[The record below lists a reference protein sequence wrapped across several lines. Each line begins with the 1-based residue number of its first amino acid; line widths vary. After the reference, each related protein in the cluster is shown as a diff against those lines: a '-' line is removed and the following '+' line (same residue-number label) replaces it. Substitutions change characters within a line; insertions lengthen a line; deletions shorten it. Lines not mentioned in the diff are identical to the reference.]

1 MEYFTAVCNTER
13 INSYALASCSIIFPK
28 FLELWSHDNSGG
40 KLCTDPPDK
49 LSETFG
55 LRVEVLHLKHFPPM
69 CKLLLHWRMEMEVL
83 PLPYAQV
90 SCVGKHCLFHAKA
103 MLFAIF
109 FASSLEHFK
118 RTREE
123 LERKQSLML
132 WLMKQNK
139 QTKTNQKRKQKTPKQ
154 PTTTKKTKQ
163 QRKNQNKNTKK
174 LPKHQTKRKKNPSQ
188 TTTTTTKSW
197 LDSQIFLPPKNAV
210 TFCFPSK
217 GPRWDQKNN
226 LPTLL
231 LVHVINLT
239 QGMLLIDTSF
249 SAFQCY

>member
-154 PTTTKKTKQ
+154 PTTTKKQNNKEKTKTKIPKNPQNTKPKEKKNSAKQ
-163 QRKNQNKNTKK
+163 QQQQQQVDWIAKFFSPLKMPSLFASPAKD
-174 LPKHQTKRKKNPSQ
+174 PDGTKR
-188 TTTTTTKSW
+188 T
-197 LDSQIFLPPKNAV
+197 IFLL
-210 TFCFPSK
+210 CFWYMS
-217 GPRWDQKNN
+217 
-226 LPTLL
+226 
-231 LVHVINLT
+231 
-239 QGMLLIDTSF
+239 LI
-249 SAFQCY
+249 